1 MPFAGQFG
9 AAIQECFSNASLRVF
24 PSNASLL
31 EMTRREKSFIRLLAT
46 PSLTIA
52 SNFSAAQWRFTLLE
66 LSGEPMAL
74 RK

>member
-31 EMTRREKSFIRLLAT
+31 EMTGEKSFIRLLAT

-52 SNFSAAQWRFTLLE
+52 SNFSAPQWHLALLE

>member
-1 MPFAGQFG
+1 MFFERFAEGL
-9 AAIQECFSNASLRVF
+9 AVEREPAVK
-24 PSNASLL
+24 
-31 EMTRREKSFIRLLAT
+31 EKSFIRLLAT

-52 SNFSAAQWRFTLLE
+52 SNCSAPQWHLALLE

>member
-1 MPFAGQFG
+1 MATPYSQQASAG
-9 AAIQECFSNASLRVF
+9 AEY
-24 PSNASLL
+24 LL
-31 EMTRREKSFIRLLAT
+31 FIRLLAT

-52 SNFSAAQWRFTLLE
+52 SNFSAPQWHFALLE